1 MSASADNGRSDILV
15 VDDDA
20 RNRRLLEGYLLTE
33 GYGVRSAA
41 DGSEALNLAYE
52 KAPDI
57 VLLDVMMPGMS
68 GFEVCE
74 KLKEHPGTRLTQVVL
89 VTALDGT
96 PNRVEGLDHGADD
109 YLTKPVR
116 REEFMAKIRSLLRA
130 RKLMTELE
138 EARATLAER
147 NAQLIELEA
156 LKETLTQTLVHD
168 LKNPLAALAGNLELL
183 DLVRDDKI
191 AKRVAR
197 CKASASRMHRMIL
210 DLMDVA
216 RLEEGQL
223 VLQPEPVEAA
233 DVARAAVAEAEVAAA
248 QRGVGIEI
256 VPPNGDCAVHADP
269 SIVRRILDNLVA
281 NALTHSPSGSTV
293 RVAVS
298 CRDEGIELSVA
309 DQGPG
314 IPEEHREQVFEK
326 YTRLDLRDAGITANR
341 GLGLT
346 FCRLATEAHGGTIWV
361 DEAPGGGALFRVLLP
376 AHEPSGPR
384 GTARDDALAR
394 EVKSLPST

>member
-1 MSASADNGRSDILV
+1 MSASAGNGRPDILV
-15 VDDDA
+15 VDDDP
-20 RNRRLLEGYLLTE
+20 RNRRLLEGYLLAE

-41 DGSEALNLAYE
+41 DGSEALRLAYDH
-52 KAPDI
+52 APDI

-74 KLKEHPGTRLTQVVL
+74 KLKQRPGTRLTQVVL

-109 YLTKPVR
+109 YVTKPVR

-183 DLVRDDKI
+183 DLVQDEKI

-216 RLEEGQL
+216 RLEEGRL
-223 VLQPEPVEAA
+223 VLQPEPVAA
-233 DVARAAVAEAEVAAA
+233 VEIARAAVAEAEVAAA
-248 QRGVGIEI
+248 HRGVALELG
-256 VPPNGDCAVHADP
+256 PPTEDCTVHADP
-269 SIVRRILDNLVA
+269 SIVRRILDNLLA
-281 NALTHSPSGSTV
+281 NALAHSSKGSTV
-293 RVAVS
+293 RVGLC
-298 CRDEGIELSVA
+298 CREEGIELSVA

-314 IPEEHREQVFEK
+314 IPEEHRERVFEK
-326 YTRLDLRDAGITANR
+326 YTRLELREAGITANR

-376 AHEPSGPR
+376 AFEPPAHNG
-384 GTARDDALAR
+384 
-394 EVKSLPST
+394 VKSFPLTVPAER

>member
-1 MSASADNGRSDILV
+1 MSASADHDRPDILV

-20 RNRRLLEGYLLTE
+20 RNRRLLEGYLVAE
-33 GYGVRSAA
+33 GYGVRNAA
-41 DGSEALNLAYE
+41 DGSEALSLAYE
-52 KAPDI
+52 KAPDV

-74 KLKEHPGTRLTQVVL
+74 RLKQNPGTRLTQVVL

-109 YLTKPVR
+109 YVTKPVR

-130 RKLMTELE
+130 RRLMTELE

-183 DLVRDDKI
+183 DRTRDDKI

-216 RLEEGQL
+216 RLEEGRL
-223 VLQPEPVEAA
+223 VLQPKPVEAA
-233 DVARAAVAEAEVAAA
+233 DLAHAAVAEAEVSATH
-248 QRGVGIEI
+248 RGVAIEI
-256 VPPNGDCAVHADP
+256 VPPKGNCTVHADP

-281 NALTHSPSGSTV
+281 NALAHSSSGTTV

-298 CRDEGIELSVA
+298 CREEGIELSVA

-314 IPEEHREQVFEK
+314 IPEEHRDRVFEK
-326 YTRLDLRDAGITANR
+326 YTRLELRDAGITANR

-361 DEAPGGGALFRVLLP
+361 EEAPGGGALFRVLLP
-376 AHEPSGPR
+376 AHESAEPR
-384 GTARDDALAR
+384 GRAHDHAVSE
-394 EVKSLPST
+394 EVKSCPTT

>member
-20 RNRRLLEGYLLTE
+20 RNRRLLEGYLLAE

-41 DGSEALNLAYE
+41 DGAEALRLAEE

-68 GFEVCE
+68 GFQVCE
-74 KLKEHPGTRLTQVVL
+74 TLKEHPGTRLTQVVL

-183 DLVRDDKI
+183 GLVRDDKI
-191 AKRVAR
+191 ATRVAR

-216 RLEEGQL
+216 RLEEGRF
-223 VLQPEPVEAA
+223 VLQPEPVETA

-248 QRGVGIEI
+248 HRGVSIEV
-256 VPPNGDCAVHADP
+256 VPPPHECTAWADP

-281 NALTHSPSGSTV
+281 NALAHSPAGSSV
-293 RVAVS
+293 RVGVS
-298 CRDEGIELSVA
+298 CREEGIELSVA
-309 DQGPG
+309 DQGSG
-314 IPEEHREQVFEK
+314 IPEEHRERVFDK
-326 YTRLDLRDAGITANR
+326 YTRLELREAGITANR

-376 AHEPSGPR
+376 AHESAEPR
-384 GTARDDALAR
+384 EAAHGEVLSPR
-394 EVKSLPST
+394 VKSLPST